1 MNDWFTLTIF
11 GLFVAVIGILL
22 LIQFKEWRL
31 IKYCEQIIK
40 KNSLTFYK
48 AFSQIDNKKQR
59 HAIYVVYAFCRYAD
73 DLIDEHQDIDGLNT
87 LEKELANFR
96 DNKKTTL
103 RVFRALKL
111 IKDDFYG
118 NDYDFKP
125 YFEMIEGQ
133 RMDIMIH
140 SYETLEDVL
149 GYCYYVASSVGLML
163 LPILAPKKHHK
174 LREFAIQLGYA
185 MQITNFLRD
194 VGEDY
199 KKGRI
204 YIPQTMLKKYGI
216 QIEEEMIEGPSEKF
230 KQLFDELSGIAR
242 NYYQYAYDHIDAFS
256 KDVSKPLLYAA
267 KLYEAILDE
276 CITDYDVFR
285 HKHFVTQEKKVAII
299 KQLQKTI

>member
-103 RVFRALKL
+103 RVFKALKL
-111 IKDDFYG
+111 IKD
-118 NDYDFKP
+118 
-125 YFEMIEGQ
+125 
-133 RMDIMIH
+133 
-140 SYETLEDVL
+140 
-149 GYCYYVASSVGLML
+149 
-163 LPILAPKKHHK
+163 
-174 LREFAIQLGYA
+174 
-185 MQITNFLRD
+185 
-194 VGEDY
+194 
-199 KKGRI
+199 
-204 YIPQTMLKKYGI
+204 
-216 QIEEEMIEGPSEKF
+216 
-230 KQLFDELSGIAR
+230 
-242 NYYQYAYDHIDAFS
+242 ID
-256 KDVSKPLLYAA
+256 K
-267 KLYEAILDE
+267 
-276 CITDYDVFR
+276 
-285 HKHFVTQEKKVAII
+285 
-299 KQLQKTI
+299 